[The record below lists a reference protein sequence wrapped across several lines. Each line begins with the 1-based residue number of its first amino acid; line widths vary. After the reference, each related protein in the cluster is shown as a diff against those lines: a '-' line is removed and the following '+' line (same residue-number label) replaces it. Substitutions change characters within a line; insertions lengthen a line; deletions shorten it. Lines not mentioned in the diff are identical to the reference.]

1 MPTFPISCRL
11 LQVLYDDKDG
21 DPQDFRDQS
30 WVDVL
35 RAMRNNLAA
44 EGFSQVPQLSS
55 SRMIDVNQPMS
66 ILNGPAGTKRAV
78 LIGINYVGQNGELS
92 VSQMLNIL
100 NMIN

>member
-1 MPTFPISCRL
+1 M
-11 LQVLYDDKDG
+11 LYDDKDG

-55 SRMIDVNQPMS
+55 SRMIDVNQPMN
-66 ILNGPAGTKRAV
+66 IINGPAGTKRAV

-92 VSQMLNIL
+92 VSQKLNIL